1 MVKVPKNMRKKRSR
15 SPLGELVNGEIGG
28 VSYKKRAVVGALLI
42 LLIPYIGSSLAATI
56 TISGRSAGGAVE
68 FAQGSQVTVV
78 CDSTILTSL
87 DEQWYETTTV
97 FRVATINVTGI
108 LNTDS
113 QTATTNNAGC
123 GGKTM
128 TVKLFASGTQQRLGT
143 ASTSENSVS
152 FTVPVTGAVDSATLT
167 VSGATGVTAAST
179 NSSSNTNIAIT
190 IPMNTNTII
199 NATTVDR
206 IAIETS

>member
-1 MVKVPKNMRKKRSR
+1 MRKKRSR

-28 VSYKKRAVVGALLI
+28 VNYKKRAVVGALLI

-167 VSGATGVTAAST
+167 VSGATGATAAST

>member
-1 MVKVPKNMRKKRSR
+1 MRKRRSR
-15 SPLGELVNGEIGG
+15 SPLGELASEI
-28 VSYKKRAVVGALLI
+28 SEKYIFKRRAVVGALLI
-42 LLIPYIGSSLAATI
+42 LFIPYIGSSLAATI

-78 CDSTILTSL
+78 CDTTILTSL

-97 FRVATINVTGI
+97 FRVATINVTEI

-143 ASTSENSVS
+143 SALTENFVS
-152 FTVPVTGAVDSATLT
+152 FTVPTSSGAVSPRGATDVT
-167 VSGATGVTAAST
+167 VVASVSGT
-179 NSSSNTNIAIT
+179 NTDIAIT
-190 IPMNTNTII
+190 IPMNSATII

>member
-1 MVKVPKNMRKKRSR
+1 MRKRRSR
-15 SPLGELVNGEIGG
+15 SPLGELASEI
-28 VSYKKRAVVGALLI
+28 SEKYIFKRRAVVGALLI
-42 LLIPYIGSSLAATI
+42 LFIPYIGSSLAATI

-78 CDSTILTSL
+78 CDTTILTSL

-143 ASTSENSVS
+143 DTSKTENFVS
-152 FTVPVTGAVDSATLT
+152 FIVPTSAGAVSIT
-167 VSGATGVTAAST
+167 GATGVTAAATVSGSPAT
-179 NSSSNTNIAIT
+179 NTDIAIT
-190 IPMNTNTII
+190 IPMNSATII

>member
-1 MVKVPKNMRKKRSR
+1 MRKRRSR
-15 SPLGELVNGEIGG
+15 SPLGELASEI
-28 VSYKKRAVVGALLI
+28 SEKYIFKRRAVVGALLI
-42 LLIPYIGSSLAATI
+42 LFIPYIGSSLAATI

-78 CDSTILTSL
+78 CDTTILTSL

-143 ASTSENSVS
+143 SASTETFVS
-152 FTVPVTGAVDSATLT
+152 FTVPTSGGAVSPRGATDVT
-167 VSGATGVTAAST
+167 VVAAVSGT
-179 NSSSNTNIAIT
+179 NTDIAIT
-190 IPMNTNTII
+190 IPMHSATII

>member
-1 MVKVPKNMRKKRSR
+1 MRKRRSR
-15 SPLGELVNGEIGG
+15 SPLGELASEI
-28 VSYKKRAVVGALLI
+28 SEKYIFKRRAVVGALLI
-42 LLIPYIGSSLAATI
+42 LFIPYIGSSLAATI

-78 CDSTILTSL
+78 CDTTILTSL

-143 ASTSENSVS
+143 SALTENFVS
-152 FTVPVTGAVDSATLT
+152 FTVPTSAGAVSITGATDVTAVAT
-167 VSGATGVTAAST
+167 VSGSPAT
-179 NSSSNTNIAIT
+179 NTDIAIT
-190 IPMNTNTII
+190 IPMDSATII

>member
-1 MVKVPKNMRKKRSR
+1 MRKRRSR
-15 SPLGELVNGEIGG
+15 SPLGELASEI
-28 VSYKKRAVVGALLI
+28 SEKYIFKRRAVVGALLI
-42 LLIPYIGSSLAATI
+42 LFIPYIGSSLAATI

-78 CDSTILTSL
+78 CDTTILTSL

-143 ASTSENSVS
+143 SASTETFVS
-152 FTVPVTGAVDSATLT
+152 FTVPTSAGAVSPTGATDVTVVAT
-167 VSGATGVTAAST
+167 VSGTDTD
-179 NSSSNTNIAIT
+179 IAIT
-190 IPMNTNTII
+190 IPMNSATII
-199 NATTVDR
+199 NAATVDR

>member
-1 MVKVPKNMRKKRSR
+1 MRKRRSR
-15 SPLGELVNGEIGG
+15 SPLGELASEISGK
-28 VSYKKRAVVGALLI
+28 YIFKRRAVVGALLI
-42 LLIPYIGSSLAATI
+42 LFIPYIGSSLAATI

-78 CDSTILTSL
+78 CDTTILTSL

-143 ASTSENSVS
+143 SASTETFVS
-152 FTVPVTGAVDSATLT
+152 FTVPTSAGAVSTT
-167 VSGATGVTAAST
+167 GATGVTAVATVSGSPAT
-179 NSSSNTNIAIT
+179 NTDIAIT
-190 IPMNTNTII
+190 IPMNSATII

>member
-1 MVKVPKNMRKKRSR
+1 MRKKRSR

-56 TISGRSAGGAVE
+56 TISGRSSGGAVE

>member
-1 MVKVPKNMRKKRSR
+1 MRKRRSR
-15 SPLGELVNGEIGG
+15 SPLGELAPEI
-28 VSYKKRAVVGALLI
+28 SEKFIFKRRAVVGALLI
-42 LLIPYIGSSLAATI
+42 LFIPYIGSSLAATI

-78 CDSTILTSL
+78 CDTTILTSL

-143 ASTSENSVS
+143 SSSTETFVS
-152 FTVPVTGAVDSATLT
+152 FTVPTSAGAVSTT
-167 VSGATGVTAAST
+167 GATGVTAAATVSGSPAT
-179 NSSSNTNIAIT
+179 NTDIAIT
-190 IPMNTNTII
+190 IPMNSATII

>member
-1 MVKVPKNMRKKRSR
+1 VKAPKNMRKKRSR

-56 TISGRSAGGAVE
+56 TINGRSAGGAVE

>member
-28 VSYKKRAVVGALLI
+28 VNYKKRAVVGALLI

-56 TISGRSAGGAVE
+56 TINGRSAGGAVE

-143 ASTSENSVS
+143 ASASENSVS

>member
-1 MVKVPKNMRKKRSR
+1 MRKRRSR
-15 SPLGELVNGEIGG
+15 SPLGELASEI
-28 VSYKKRAVVGALLI
+28 SEKYIFKRRAVVGALLI
-42 LLIPYIGSSLAATI
+42 LFIPYIGSSLAATI

-78 CDSTILTSL
+78 CDTTILTSL

-143 ASTSENSVS
+143 SSSTETFVS
-152 FTVPVTGAVDSATLT
+152 FTVPTSAGAVSTT
-167 VSGATGVTAAST
+167 GATGVTAAATVSGSPAT
-179 NSSSNTNIAIT
+179 NTDIAIT
-190 IPMNTNTII
+190 IPMNSATII

>member
-1 MVKVPKNMRKKRSR
+1 MRKRRSR
-15 SPLGELVNGEIGG
+15 SPLGELASEI
-28 VSYKKRAVVGALLI
+28 SEKYIFKRRAVVGALLI
-42 LLIPYIGSSLAATI
+42 LFIPYIGSSLAATI

-78 CDSTILTSL
+78 CDTTILTSL

-143 ASTSENSVS
+143 SASTETFVS
-152 FTVPVTGAVDSATLT
+152 FTVPTSAGAVSTT
-167 VSGATGVTAAST
+167 GATGVTAAATVSGSPAT
-179 NSSSNTNIAIT
+179 NTDIAIT
-190 IPMNTNTII
+190 IPMNSATII

>member
-56 TISGRSAGGAVE
+56 TINGRSAGGAVE

-143 ASTSENSVS
+143 ASASENSVS

>member
-1 MVKVPKNMRKKRSR
+1 MRKRRSR
-15 SPLGELVNGEIGG
+15 SPLGELASEI
-28 VSYKKRAVVGALLI
+28 SEKYIFKRRAVVGALLI
-42 LLIPYIGSSLAATI
+42 LFIPYIGSSLAATI

-78 CDSTILTSL
+78 CDTTILTSL

-143 ASTSENSVS
+143 SASTETFVS
-152 FTVPVTGAVDSATLT
+152 FTVPTSAGAVSTT
-167 VSGATGVTAAST
+167 GATGVTVMATVSDSPQ
-179 NSSSNTNIAIT
+179 NIDIAIT
-190 IPMNTNTII
+190 IPMDSATII

>member
-1 MVKVPKNMRKKRSR
+1 VKVPKNMRKKRSR

-56 TISGRSAGGAVE
+56 TINGRSAGGAVE

>member
-1 MVKVPKNMRKKRSR
+1 MRKKRSR

-56 TISGRSAGGAVE
+56 TINGRSAGGAVE

-152 FTVPVTGAVDSATLT
+152 FTVPAVDSATLT

-179 NSSSNTNIAIT
+179 ISSSNTNIAIT

>member
-1 MVKVPKNMRKKRSR
+1 MRKGRSR
-15 SPLGELVNGEIGG
+15 SPLGRLDSDDLSKS
-28 VSYKKRAVVGALLI
+28 SYRRRAVVGALLI
-42 LLIPYIGSSLAATI
+42 LFIPYIGSSLAATI

-68 FAQGSQVTVV
+68 FAQGSQITVV
-78 CDSTILTSL
+78 CDTTILTSL

-113 QTATTNNAGC
+113 QVATTNNAGC

-143 ASTSENSVS
+143 SSASENYVS
-152 FTVPVTGAVDSATLT
+152 FTVPVTNAASGSLSTT
-167 VSGATGVTAAST
+167 GATGVTATAT
-179 NSSSNTNIAIT
+179 NTASNTDVAIT
-190 IPMNTNTII
+190 IPMNSATII

>member
-1 MVKVPKNMRKKRSR
+1 MRKRRSR
-15 SPLGELVNGEIGG
+15 SPLGELASEI
-28 VSYKKRAVVGALLI
+28 SEKYIFKRRAVVGALLI
-42 LLIPYIGSSLAATI
+42 LFIPYIGSSLAATI

-78 CDSTILTSL
+78 CDTTILTSL

-143 ASTSENSVS
+143 DTSKTENFVS
-152 FTVPVTGAVDSATLT
+152 FTVPTSAGAVSTT
-167 VSGATGVTAAST
+167 GATGVTAAATVSGSPAT
-179 NSSSNTNIAIT
+179 NTDIAIT
-190 IPMNTNTII
+190 IPMDSATII

>member
-1 MVKVPKNMRKKRSR
+1 MRKKRSR
-15 SPLGELVNGEIGG
+15 SPLGELANGEIGR
-28 VSYKKRAVVGALLI
+28 VNYKKRAVVGALLI

-143 ASTSENSVS
+143 ASSSENSVS

>member
-1 MVKVPKNMRKKRSR
+1 MRKRRSR
-15 SPLGELVNGEIGG
+15 SPLGELASEI
-28 VSYKKRAVVGALLI
+28 SEKYIFKRRAVVGALLI
-42 LLIPYIGSSLAATI
+42 LFIPYIGSSLAATI

-78 CDSTILTSL
+78 CDTTILTSL

-143 ASTSENSVS
+143 SASTETFVS
-152 FTVPVTGAVDSATLT
+152 FTVPTSAGAVSTT
-167 VSGATGVTAAST
+167 GATGVTVMATVSGSPAT
-179 NSSSNTNIAIT
+179 NTDIAIT
-190 IPMNTNTII
+190 IPMDSATII

>member
-1 MVKVPKNMRKKRSR
+1 MRKRRSR
-15 SPLGELVNGEIGG
+15 SPLGELASEI
-28 VSYKKRAVVGALLI
+28 SEKYIFKRRAVVGALLI
-42 LLIPYIGSSLAATI
+42 LFIPYIGSSLAATI

-78 CDSTILTSL
+78 CDTTILTSL

-143 ASTSENSVS
+143 SASTETFVS
-152 FTVPVTGAVDSATLT
+152 FTVPTSAGAVSTT
-167 VSGATGVTAAST
+167 GATGVTVVATVSGSPAT
-179 NSSSNTNIAIT
+179 NTDIAIT
-190 IPMNTNTII
+190 IPMDSATII

>member
-1 MVKVPKNMRKKRSR
+1 MRKRRSR
-15 SPLGELVNGEIGG
+15 SPLGELAPEI
-28 VSYKKRAVVGALLI
+28 SEKFIFKRRAVVGALLI
-42 LLIPYIGSSLAATI
+42 LFIPYIGSSLAATI

-78 CDSTILTSL
+78 CDTTILTSL

-143 ASTSENSVS
+143 SASTETFVS
-152 FTVPVTGAVDSATLT
+152 FTVPTSAGAVSTT
-167 VSGATGVTAAST
+167 GATGVTAAATVSGSPAT
-179 NSSSNTNIAIT
+179 NTDIAIT
-190 IPMNTNTII
+190 IPMNSATII

>member
-1 MVKVPKNMRKKRSR
+1 
-15 SPLGELVNGEIGG
+15 
-28 VSYKKRAVVGALLI
+28 
-42 LLIPYIGSSLAATI
+42 
-56 TISGRSAGGAVE
+56 
-68 FAQGSQVTVV
+68 
-78 CDSTILTSL
+78 
-87 DEQWYETTTV
+87 
-97 FRVATINVTGI
+97 VTGI

-143 ASTSENSVS
+143 SASTETFVS
-152 FTVPVTGAVDSATLT
+152 FTVPTSAGAVSPTGATDVTVVAT
-167 VSGATGVTAAST
+167 VSGT
-179 NSSSNTNIAIT
+179 NTDIAIT
-190 IPMNTNTII
+190 IPMNSATII

>member
-1 MVKVPKNMRKKRSR
+1 MRKRRSR
-15 SPLGELVNGEIGG
+15 SPLGELASEI
-28 VSYKKRAVVGALLI
+28 SEKYIFKRRAVVGALLI
-42 LLIPYIGSSLAATI
+42 LFIPYIGSSLAATI

-78 CDSTILTSL
+78 CDTTILTSL

-143 ASTSENSVS
+143 SASTETFVS
-152 FTVPVTGAVDSATLT
+152 FTVPTSAGAVSPTGATDVTVVAT
-167 VSGATGVTAAST
+167 VSGTDTD
-179 NSSSNTNIAIT
+179 IAIT
-190 IPMNTNTII
+190 IPMNSATII

>member
-1 MVKVPKNMRKKRSR
+1 MRKRRSR
-15 SPLGELVNGEIGG
+15 SPLGELASEI
-28 VSYKKRAVVGALLI
+28 SEKYIFKRRAVVGALLI
-42 LLIPYIGSSLAATI
+42 LFIPYIGSSLAATI

-78 CDSTILTSL
+78 CDTTILTSL

-143 ASTSENSVS
+143 SSSTETFVS
-152 FTVPVTGAVDSATLT
+152 FTVPTSAGAVSTT
-167 VSGATGVTAAST
+167 GATGVTAAATVSGSPAT
-179 NSSSNTNIAIT
+179 NTDISIT
-190 IPMNTNTII
+190 IPMNSATII

>member
-1 MVKVPKNMRKKRSR
+1 MRKRRSR
-15 SPLGELVNGEIGG
+15 SPLGDLAPEI
-28 VSYKKRAVVGALLI
+28 SEKYIFKRRAVVGALLI
-42 LLIPYIGSSLAATI
+42 LFIPYIGSSLAATI

-78 CDSTILTSL
+78 CDTTILTSL

-143 ASTSENSVS
+143 SASTETFVS
-152 FTVPVTGAVDSATLT
+152 FTVPVTGASSGS
-167 VSGATGVTAAST
+167 VSTTGATGVTATST
-179 NSSSNTNIAIT
+179 NTSSNTDIAIT
-190 IPMNTNTII
+190 IPMNSATII

>member
-1 MVKVPKNMRKKRSR
+1 MKAPKNMRKKRSR

-28 VSYKKRAVVGALLI
+28 VNYKKRAVVGALLI

>member
-56 TISGRSAGGAVE
+56 TINGRSAGGAVE

>member
-1 MVKVPKNMRKKRSR
+1 VKVPKNMRKKRSR

-56 TISGRSAGGAVE
+56 TINGRSAGGAVE

-143 ASTSENSVS
+143 ASASENSVS

>member
-152 FTVPVTGAVDSATLT
+152 FTVPVFGAVDSATLT